1 MDCSLLASSVQ
12 GILQE
17 EYWSGLPF
25 PSPGDLPDP
34 GIKPRSP
41 GFPALA
47 GGFFT
52 TSAAWEAHAHTYI
65 SSFFGFPSN
74 LGHHRALSAC
84 CVTLNKGLNLSEPVF
99 SSVKWEA
106 MYPYSHPCKL
116 NPGVKALTH
125 SRSTIENDD
134 YCGPLGSCQVSATQ
148 SKRGKVQDA
157 DVEEDSLDGV

>member
-1 MDCSLLASSVQ
+1 MHAKSLQLRLTLSDPMEAPLSKGFSRK
-12 GILQE
+12 

-25 PSPGDLPDP
+25 PSPGDLLDP
-34 GIKPRSP
+34 GIKSRSP

-52 TSAAWEAHAHTYI
+52 TSGTWEAHTYTYI
-65 SSFFGFPSN
+65 PSAFGFPSH

-99 SSVKWEA
+99 SSIKWEA

-116 NPGVKALTH
+116 NP
-125 SRSTIENDD
+125 ENE
-134 YCGPLGSCQVSATQ
+134 GESPGSW
-148 SKRGKVQDA
+148 
-157 DVEEDSLDGV
+157 